1 MSHTAPA
8 DTLNTLPSSPITA
21 PPRGLCPSRPRAASE
36 NSTCQCGQ
44 ATGARARGEA
54 NASVQIRWVA
64 RHSVFRSA
72 RRPPCDPPRATRCQP
87 ARARSRTACRAER
100 RDEHFGYARTRNTH
114 TNKGLFRHARRAA
127 LNAPFLAQ
135 VLKPTGGAHLDA
147 TCRVAAAADWH
158 NATHRF
164 LGSLEAAPRSVGAI
178 HITDLSAT
186 TARRYPGPRPPFAAS
201 MPPLRLA
208 QQESRKA

>member
-54 NASVQIRWVA
+54 NASVHTLVA
-64 RHSVFRSA
+64 RHLVFGR
-72 RRPPCDPPRATRCQP
+72 RGDCPRPPSSQMPTVRGV
-87 ARARSRTACRAER
+87 ARCRAER
-100 RDEHFGYARTRNTH
+100 DANSYARTNTH
-114 TNKGLFRHARRAA
+114 TNKGPFRPSRGVERSIFGGNRNRPAA
-127 LNAPFLAQ
+127 Q
-135 VLKPTGGAHLDA
+135 HTDA
-147 TCRVAAAADWH
+147 TLRVAAAADWH